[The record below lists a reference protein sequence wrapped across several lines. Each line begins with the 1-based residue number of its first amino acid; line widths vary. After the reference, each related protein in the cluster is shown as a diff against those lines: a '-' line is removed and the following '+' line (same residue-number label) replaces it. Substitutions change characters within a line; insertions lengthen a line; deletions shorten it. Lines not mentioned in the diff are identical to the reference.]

1 MPWRND
7 AQGRILVIGDAPARP
22 SGRQRALQ
30 LAEQFKNSSSDPALP
45 RTVSAIF
52 TGETSGA
59 RMFYEQIARA
69 GAGDFSAYQGQIIED
84 VLMSVLTAPGEHA
97 AR

>member
-1 MPWRND
+1 MPWRSD
-7 AQGRILVIGDAPARP
+7 AQGRILVVGDAPARP
-22 SGRQRALQ
+22 SGRERALQ
-30 LAEQFKNSSSDPALP
+30 LADQFRISSSDPTLP

-59 RMFYEQIARA
+59 RIFYEQIARA
-69 GAGDFSAYQGQIIED
+69 GGGDFSAYQGQIIED
-84 VLMSVLTAPGEHA
+84 VLMSVLTVPGEQA